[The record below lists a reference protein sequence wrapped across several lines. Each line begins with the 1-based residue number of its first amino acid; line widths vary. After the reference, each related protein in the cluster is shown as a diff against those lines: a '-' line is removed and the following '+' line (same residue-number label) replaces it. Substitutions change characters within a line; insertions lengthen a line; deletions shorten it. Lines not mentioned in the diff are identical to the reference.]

1 MLANHDRNHLL
12 YVDVIKVQT
21 QKKPL
26 ENGHEITNYNYFQC
40 EINIIIRPDATK
52 V

>member
-1 MLANHDRNHLL
+1 MYRCHKGTD
-12 YVDVIKVQT
+12 T
-21 QKKPL
+21 QKKLL